1 MTRYYF
7 ISYVGIT
14 NDGNTMYGNTIYQM
28 KKEETLKEIESDYKK
43 VLNAVIL

>member
-14 NDGNTMYGNTIYQM
+14 NDGNTTYDNTIYQM
-28 KKEETLKEIESDYKK
+28 KKRRIS
-43 VLNAVIL
+43 